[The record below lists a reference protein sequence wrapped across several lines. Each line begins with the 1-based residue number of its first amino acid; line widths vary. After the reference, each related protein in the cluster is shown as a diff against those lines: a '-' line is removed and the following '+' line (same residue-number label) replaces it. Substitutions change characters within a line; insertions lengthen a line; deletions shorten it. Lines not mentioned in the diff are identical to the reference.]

1 MGALKEAGTE
11 IASRFTDPKAIAD
24 MTLRAAGQLAGSALA
39 GSGLSKEEQK
49 LLAAQAA
56 DLEELKRTNTELYN
70 LRLEQAK
77 AILGESARDY
87 GFEEEARAKVRGAGL
102 TTQAVRG
109 LTGERRRVELARQ
122 QRARAEEAATGR
134 ARGELMG
141 AERTQ
146 QARMAGLSVLPAAP
160 QTATM
165 DARAGLMGIYGV
177 REARRTQQAGQ
188 IGDMLGAFTGG
199 RQTTKT
205 GDELQSEV
213 DRQTG
218 ANLRNMYGSI
228 TGKG

>member
-1 MGALKEAGTE
+1 MGTLKEAGTE
-11 IASRFTDPKAIAD
+11 VASRFTDPKAIAD
-24 MTLRAAGQLAGSALA
+24 MTLRAAGQLAGGALA
-39 GSGLSKEEQK
+39 GSGLSPAEQK

-165 DARAGLMGIYGV
+165 AERSALGNWYQDAETRRQKAAEEAGGFFGSQTGQRKAGL
-177 REARRTQQAGQ
+177 
-188 IGDMLGAFTGG
+188 F
-199 RQTTKT
+199 
-205 GDELQSEV
+205 
-213 DRQTG
+213 
-218 ANLRNMYGSI
+218 GSI
-228 TGKG
+228 V